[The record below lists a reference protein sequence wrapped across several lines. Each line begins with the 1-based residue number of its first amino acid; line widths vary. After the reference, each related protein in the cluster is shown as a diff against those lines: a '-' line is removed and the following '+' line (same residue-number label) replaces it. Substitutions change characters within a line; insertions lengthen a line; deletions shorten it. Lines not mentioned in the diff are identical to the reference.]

1 MKRNF
6 DFLSTLSDFAV
17 LYNYCHEAEV
27 NQKSDP
33 KQSALNARFAL
44 EYTVKIIY
52 ILHNW
57 AIPKRSSLFELVDNE
72 DFRRFINDNE
82 LMVALHYIRRAGNNA
97 AHLEKVT
104 AKESLFALLNLHSF
118 VSAVLVKLGEVTD
131 VATFDQTLLTEN
143 KGSTSKA
150 SATFVEPKKKVIH
163 KYREQIAEY
172 GTLNAKNPQYFT
184 EAETRSFYID
194 QQLREAGWEV
204 LAKKNIIT
212 PSKACIEIFVE
223 GMPSNSGEGHVDY
236 VLFGR
241 NGVPL
246 ALIEAKK
253 TSKEVSDG
261 EYQATL
267 YADCLEKKYGV
278 RPVIY
283 FSNGYETH
291 LIDGLGYPSRLVF
304 GFHTIDELELLIQRK
319 KRKDITDPTD
329 PAIKNEITEITNR
342 AYQKQAITVVREHF
356 NRKRRRALLVMAT
369 GTGKTR
375 VAISLVKL
383 LTHNDWIK
391 NVLFLADR
399 TALVKQAHKSFTKL
413 LPSVTTCILSDHS
426 NKKRDLN
433 ARIMFSTYHTM
444 IKHIDSDTKALSIGR
459 FDLIIVDE
467 AHRSIFGRFGAIFDY
482 FDSLLLGLT
491 ATPREDID
499 RSTYQVFEAEQGIP
513 NFSYELEEAIADKY
527 LVPYKGFKRHSKH
540 LRQGIKYD
548 DLSQDEKDQLEKVWE
563 YETTIHDIEDEDYK
577 RDIANRE
584 MFNYIFNDN
593 TIDKV
598 LQDLMSN
605 GLKVQSGERIGKTII
620 FAYNHKHAKQIVKRF
635 ERLYPQYGAE
645 FCVLIDYSVNYAQN
659 LIERFE
665 VRDKDP
671 QIAISVDML
680 DTGVDIPDLL
690 NLVFFKEVKSK
701 IKFMQMI
708 GRGTR
713 LSPDIFGTGADK
725 EEFYIFDYCQNFEF
739 FSLNPQGADAK
750 ATQSLTDRIFC
761 LKSEIAFELQSTKY
775 QEDEYARQLHDAL
788 KTELKGQIE
797 TLNPNHINVR
807 KNRLYVDKFRL
818 ADSWQYLS
826 LLDLNELK
834 TYIAPILSPTQED
847 ESAKKFDLLLFN
859 IQLSLLNKSKKAIKS
874 QKSVINLVQAL
885 YEKGTIKE
893 IKEKIAII
901 KEVLTDSFWRTL
913 ELDKLEHV
921 RVELRDLIKHLKDDA
936 NGQTFNVDIEDFI
949 EYIGETKSLFSVKTY
964 KQRVIDYLIENSW
977 NPVIQKIR
985 NLEPIT
991 RADTVELE
999 KVLWN
1004 ELGTREEY
1012 NKFTFNTL
1020 AGGNVAVFIRS
1031 IVGLDKQAAEKRFSQ
1046 FLSDNQLNSQQQEYL
1061 KTIINYVNENGDI
1074 TTDVLIN
1081 ESPFDSYDWQE
1092 VFGDNVAFISKYVNT
1107 LHSVI
1112 VAN

>member
-17 LYNYCHEAEV
+17 LYNYCNEAEL

-33 KQSALNARFAL
+33 KKSALNARLAL
-44 EYTVKIIY
+44 EYTVKVIY

-104 AKESLFALLNLHSF
+104 LQESLFALLNLHSF

-131 VATFDQTLLTEN
+131 VATFDKSLLTEN
-143 KGSTSKA
+143 KGSTTKT
-150 SATFVEPKKKVIH
+150 SATVEEPQKKVIN
-163 KYREQIAEY
+163 KYREQIAEHD
-172 GTLNAKNPQYFT
+172 TLNAKNPQYFT
-184 EAETRSFYID
+184 EAETRSIYID

-204 LAKKNIIT
+204 LEKKNVIT

-253 TSKEVSDG
+253 TSKSVSVG
-261 EYQATL
+261 KHQATL

-283 FSNGYETH
+283 YSNGYETH

-304 GFHTIDELELLIQRK
+304 GFHTVDELELLIQRK
-319 KRKDITDPTD
+319 ERKDITDLT
-329 PAIKNEITEITNR
+329 IKNEITNR
-342 AYQKQAITVVREHF
+342 AYQKQAITVVCEHF
-356 NRKRRRALLVMAT
+356 NKKHRRALLVMAT

-375 VAISLVKL
+375 VAISLVEL
-383 LTHNDWIK
+383 LNRNDWIK

-399 TALVKQAHKSFTKL
+399 TALVKQAHKNFTKL
-413 LPSVTTCILSDHS
+413 LPSVTTCILSDHT

-444 IKHIDSDTKALSIGR
+444 IKHIDNDAKALSIGR
-459 FDLIIVDE
+459 FDLVVVDE

-491 ATPREDID
+491 ATPRGDID

-584 MFNYIFNDN
+584 MFSYIFNDN

-620 FAYNHKHAKQIVKRF
+620 FAYNHKHAKQIVERF
-635 ERLYPQYGAE
+635 EKLYPQYGAE

-659 LIERFE
+659 LIERLE

-680 DTGVDIPDLL
+680 DTGIDIPDLL

-713 LSPDIFGTGADK
+713 LSPDIFGIGIDK
-725 EEFYIFDYCQNFEF
+725 KEFYIFDYCQNFEF
-739 FSLNPQGADAK
+739 FSLNPQGADTK

-788 KTELKGQIE
+788 KKELIEQIE
-797 TLNPNHINVR
+797 TLNPSHINVR
-807 KNRLYVDKFRL
+807 IKRVYIDKYRL
-818 ADSWQYLS
+818 ADSWQCLS

-834 TYIAPILSPTQED
+834 AHIAPVLNPTQED
-847 ESAKKFDLLLFN
+847 ESAKKFDLLVLN
-859 IQLSLLNKSKKAIKS
+859 IQLSLLNKSKKASKS
-874 QKSVINLVQAL
+874 QKSVVKLVQAL

-893 IKEKIAII
+893 VKEKIAVI
-901 KEVLTDSFWRTL
+901 KEVLTDSFWQTL

-921 RVELRDLIKHLKDDA
+921 RIELRDLIKHLKDDA

-949 EYIGETKSLFSVKTY
+949 EYIGETESLFSVKTY

-991 RADTVELE
+991 RADIVELE

-1012 NKFTFNTL
+1012 NRFTFNTV

-1046 FLSDNQLNSQQQEYL
+1046 FLSNNQLNSQQQEYL

-1092 VFGDNVAFISKYVNT
+1092 IFGDNVAFISQYINT
-1107 LHSVI
+1107 LHSAI
-1112 VAN
+1112 IAS

>member
-6 DFLSTLSDFAV
+6 DFLSTLSDFAE

-131 VATFDQTLLTEN
+131 VANFDKTLLTEN

-253 TSKEVSDG
+253 TSKSVSVG
-261 EYQATL
+261 KHQATL

-283 FSNGYETH
+283 CCNGYETH

-319 KRKDITDPTD
+319 ERKDITDLT
-329 PAIKNEITEITNR
+329 IKNEITNR
-342 AYQKQAITVVREHF
+342 AYQKQAITVVCEHF
-356 NRKRRRALLVMAT
+356 NKKHRRALLVMAT

-375 VAISLVKL
+375 VAISLVEL
-383 LTHNDWIK
+383 LNRNDWIK

-399 TALVKQAHKSFTKL
+399 TALVEQAHKNFTKL
-413 LPSVTTCILSDHS
+413 LPSVTTCILSDHT

-527 LVPYKGFKRHSKH
+527 LVPYKGFKRQSKH
-540 LRQGIKYD
+540 LRQGIKYN
-548 DLSQDEKDQLEKVWE
+548 DLSQDEKDQLEKVWD
-563 YETTIHDIEDEDYK
+563 YETTIHDIVDEDYK

-584 MFNYIFNDN
+584 MFKYIFNDN

-620 FAYNHKHAKQIVKRF
+620 FAYNHKHAQQIVERF
-635 ERLYPQYGAE
+635 EKLYPQYGAE
-645 FCVLIDYSVNYAQN
+645 FCVLIDYSVNYAQD

-665 VRDKDP
+665 VRDKEP

-680 DTGVDIPDLL
+680 DTGIDIPDLL

-788 KTELKGQIE
+788 KNELKEQIE

-859 IQLSLLNKSKKAIKS
+859 IQLSLLNNSKKASKS

-901 KEVLTDSFWRTL
+901 KEVLTDSFWQTL
-913 ELDKLEHV
+913 ELDKLEYV

-949 EYIGETKSLFSVKTY
+949 EYIGETESLFSVKTY

-1020 AGGNVAVFIRS
+1020 AGGNVAAFIRS

-1112 VAN
+1112 VAS

>member
-6 DFLSTLSDFAV
+6 DFLSTLSDFAE

-97 AHLEKVT
+97 AYLEKVT
-104 AKESLFALLNLHSF
+104 AKESLFSLLNLHSF

-131 VATFDQTLLTEN
+131 VATFDKTLLTEN
-143 KGSTSKA
+143 KGSINKA
-150 SATFVEPKKKVIH
+150 SATFIEPKKKVIH

-283 FSNGYETH
+283 CSNGYETH

-329 PAIKNEITEITNR
+329 PAIKDEITNR

-356 NRKRRRALLVMAT
+356 NRERRRALLVMAT

-399 TALVKQAHKSFTKL
+399 TALVKQAHKNFTKL

-444 IKHIDSDTKALSIGR
+444 IKHIDNDTKALSIGR

-797 TLNPNHINVR
+797 TLNPYHINVR

-859 IQLSLLNKSKKAIKS
+859 IQLSLLNKSKKASKS
-874 QKSVINLVQAL
+874 QKSVIDLVQAL

-893 IKEKIAII
+893 IKKKIAII
-901 KEVLTDSFWRTL
+901 KEVLTDDFWKTP
-913 ELDKLEHV
+913 ELDKLEYV
-921 RVELRDLIKHLKDDA
+921 RVQLRDLIKHLKDDA

-949 EYIGETKSLFSVKTY
+949 EYVGETESLFSVKTY

-1020 AGGNVAVFIRS
+1020 AGGNVAAFIRS

-1112 VAN
+1112 VAS

>member
-6 DFLSTLSDFAV
+6 DFLSTLSDFAE
-17 LYNYCHEAEV
+17 LYNYCNEAEV

-104 AKESLFALLNLHSF
+104 AKESLFSLLNLHSF

-131 VATFDQTLLTEN
+131 VATFDKTLLTEN
-143 KGSTSKA
+143 KGSISKA

-163 KYREQIAEY
+163 KYREQIQEY

-194 QQLREAGWEV
+194 QQLREAGWGV

-253 TSKEVSDG
+253 TSKSVSVG
-261 EYQATL
+261 KHQATL
-267 YADCLEKKYGV
+267 YADCLEKRYGE

-283 FSNGYETH
+283 CSNGYETH

-319 KRKDITDPTD
+319 KRKDITDLT
-329 PAIKNEITEITNR
+329 IKNEITNR
-342 AYQKQAITVVREHF
+342 AYQKQAITVVCEHF
-356 NRKRRRALLVMAT
+356 NKKHRRALLVMAT

-375 VAISLVKL
+375 VAISLVEL
-383 LTHNDWIK
+383 LYRNNWIK

-399 TALVKQAHKSFTKL
+399 TALVKQAHKNFTKL
-413 LPSVTTCILSDHS
+413 LPSVTTCILSDRT

-620 FAYNHKHAKQIVKRF
+620 FAYNHKHAKQIVERF
-635 ERLYPQYGAE
+635 EKLYPQYGAE

-680 DTGVDIPDLL
+680 DAGVDIPDLL

-739 FSLNPQGADAK
+739 FSFNPQGADAK

-859 IQLSLLNKSKKAIKS
+859 IQLSLLNKFKKASKS

-901 KEVLTDSFWRTL
+901 KEVLTDSFWQTL
-913 ELDKLEHV
+913 ELDKLEYV

-949 EYIGETKSLFSVKTY
+949 EYIGETESLFSVKTY

-1020 AGGNVAVFIRS
+1020 AGGNVAAFIRS

-1081 ESPFDSYDWQE
+1081 ESPFDSYNWQE

-1112 VAN
+1112 VAS

>member
-6 DFLSTLSDFAV
+6 DFLSTLSDFTV

-104 AKESLFALLNLHSF
+104 AKESLFSLLNLHSF

-131 VATFDQTLLTEN
+131 VATFDKTLLTEN
-143 KGSTSKA
+143 KGSISKA

-163 KYREQIAEY
+163 KYREQIQEY

-194 QQLREAGWEV
+194 QQLREAGWGV

-253 TSKEVSDG
+253 TSKSVSVG
-261 EYQATL
+261 KHQATL
-267 YADCLEKKYGV
+267 YADCLEKRYGE

-283 FSNGYETH
+283 CSNGYETH

-319 KRKDITDPTD
+319 KRKDITDLT
-329 PAIKNEITEITNR
+329 IKNEITNR
-342 AYQKQAITVVREHF
+342 AYQKQAITVVCEHF
-356 NRKRRRALLVMAT
+356 NKKHRRALLVMAT

-375 VAISLVKL
+375 VAISLVEL
-383 LTHNDWIK
+383 LYRNNWIK

-399 TALVKQAHKSFTKL
+399 TALVKQAHKNFTKL
-413 LPSVTTCILSDHS
+413 LPSVTTCILSDRT

-620 FAYNHKHAKQIVKRF
+620 FAYNHKHAKQIVERF
-635 ERLYPQYGAE
+635 EKLYPQYGAE

-680 DTGVDIPDLL
+680 DAGVDIPDLL

-739 FSLNPQGADAK
+739 FSFNPQGADAK

-859 IQLSLLNKSKKAIKS
+859 IQLSLLNKSKKASKS

-901 KEVLTDSFWRTL
+901 KEVLTDSFWQTL
-913 ELDKLEHV
+913 ELDKLEYV

-949 EYIGETKSLFSVKTY
+949 EYIGETESLFSVKTY

-1020 AGGNVAVFIRS
+1020 AGGNVAAFIRS

-1081 ESPFDSYDWQE
+1081 ESPFDSYNWQE

-1112 VAN
+1112 VAS